1 MGCLGGIVVPLLFE
15 EELGKFS
22 AVFLALGFLCLLCA
36 FAVVPALIDNKWK
49 ESENKYFPN
58 EVLAQREWSGAVVR
72 YVKGIRAAFG
82 IGVFLLAVGVVGFV
96 ILH

>member
-1 MGCLGGIVVPLLFE
+1 MINIRNEFRISLSMGCLGGIVVPLLFE

-36 FAVVPALIDNKWK
+36 FAV
-49 ESENKYFPN
+49 
-58 EVLAQREWSGAVVR
+58 R